1 MTSDVEEARDR
12 LVDDFRRVVR
22 DAEALLRV
30 TADRGDDVIE
40 AARARAEDSLR
51 EARQRLAEIEGDLFE
66 RTRAAARATDDL
78 VHEKPWQ
85 AVGFAA
91 GIGFVL
97 GLLTGGRH

>member
-12 LVDDFRRVVR
+12 LVGDFRRVVR
-22 DAEALLRV
+22 DAEALLRA
-30 TADRGDDVIE
+30 TADHGDEVVE

-51 EARQRLAEIEGDLFE
+51 EARHRLAEIEGDLLE

-85 AVGFAA
+85 AVSVAA
-91 GIGFVL
+91 GIGFLL